1 MATQTGNA
9 QLDEL
14 RRVWAV
20 LGRENPLWAVLSR
33 SDKRG
38 GRWGVEE
45 FLATGQLEID
55 AQLAWLA
62 ERRLPAARHFA
73 VDFGCGAGR
82 LSRAL
87 AGYFES
93 VTGVDVSA
101 SMIDKARALN
111 SDLANLKFVENP
123 SSRIEFI
130 EDSGVDFVY
139 SCMTLQHI
147 PASLAKGYVEEFL
160 RMLRPGGVAAF
171 QFVAGTDSSWRGRLY
186 ALIPNRW
193 LNPLRRILWR
203 RSAVFEMHALDEQEL
218 QVILKQFPGCRLLA
232 AIDDGAAGPGWC
244 SRRWYV
250 VRYDLASSDTSVS

>member
-1 MATQTGNA
+1 MPSGNA

-20 LGRENPLWAVLSR
+20 LGREDPLWAVLSR

-45 FLATGQLEID
+45 FMATGQLEID
-55 AQLAWLA
+55 AQMAWLA
-62 ERRLPAARHFA
+62 DQQLPARRQLA

-87 AGYFES
+87 SGHFES
-93 VTGVDVSA
+93 VLGIDVSS
-101 SMIDKARALN
+101 SMIDKARSLN
-111 SDLANLKFVENP
+111 ADRANLRFVENHSP
-123 SSRIEFI
+123 RLEGIADGS
-130 EDSGVDFVY
+130 VDLVY

-147 PASLAKGYVEEFL
+147 PAALARGYVEEFL
-160 RMLRPGGVAAF
+160 RILRPGGVAAF
-171 QFVAGTDSSWRGRLY
+171 QFVAGTDTSIRGRLY
-186 ALIPNRW
+186 DLIPNRW

-203 RSAVFEMHALDEQEL
+203 RSAVFEMHALNEREL
-218 QVILKQFPGCRLLA
+218 LTLLPGYPGSRLVA
-232 AIDDGAAGPGWC
+232 ALDDGAAGPGWA

-250 VRYDLASSDTSVS
+250 VREQTD